1 MGGAGLPA
9 DRADAVAER
18 ATGLRALEA
27 ALERSADGVAICA
40 PRPSG
45 TLAISYV
52 NAAFCRLL
60 GREAHDLAGLPIDEL
75 GIREDNQKGD
85 AAIRERFAAGQR
97 IAGTGSLLR
106 GDGVRKAVE
115 LSIVPVH
122 DAEGKAVQWL
132 GVFRDLR
139 EVEGTS
145 KQAAAVELAQRADEL
160 KEAMIWDH
168 LVNYYQPIVDMKTGR
183 VTHAEVLVRWN
194 HPTKGLLGPDKFLP
208 LAEATGLIRDVT
220 IWCFEDS
227 FRQHREWKKAGLEIG
242 IAMNLSPSNLRDT
255 AIAETITDLLDRWGI
270 DPGVLRIEITENAIL
285 DDPTHV
291 LALLSLLQTFG
302 VSLSLDDFGTGY
314 SSLTNLREVPFQEIK
329 IDKSFVLHMMDEE
342 GDAAIVRAVIGLAH
356 SLGRHV
362 VAEGIEDTR
371 TLEQLRLWGCDYA
384 QGYVISR
391 PIPPAQFEK
400 WARANLANK

>member
-1 MGGAGLPA
+1 MTLPMGGPGSPA
-9 DRADAVAER
+9 DRADDIAET
-18 ATGLRALEA
+18 ATGPRALAA
-27 ALERSADGVAICA
+27 ALERSADGVVLLA

-45 TLAISYV
+45 SLSITFA

-60 GREAHDLAGLPIDEL
+60 GREPHEVIGLPVEDL
-75 GIREDNQKGD
+75 GIREDSLKGD
-85 AAIRERFAAGQR
+85 AAIRERFASGQR
-97 IAGTGSLLR
+97 ITGTGSLLR
-106 GDGVRKAVE
+106 SDGVRKVAE
-115 LSIVPVH
+115 LSVVPVR
-122 DAEGKAVQWL
+122 DAEGTAAQWI

-139 EVEGTS
+139 EVDASS
-145 KQAAAVELAQRADEL
+145 KQADAVELAQRADEL

-168 LVNYYQPIVDMKTGR
+168 LVNYYQPIVDFKTGL

-227 FRQHREWKKAGLEIG
+227 FRQHREWKKAGLEVG

-291 LALLSLLQTFG
+291 VALLSLLQTFG

-362 VAEGIEDTR
+362 VAEGIEDAA
-371 TLEQLRLWGCDYA
+371 TLAQLREWGCDYA
-384 QGYVISR
+384 
-391 PIPPAQFEK
+391 
-400 WARANLANK
+400 